1 MYTAHLKQ
9 ADAILVADLNFQWQH
24 SNRHK
29 SKRVREKN
37 HMPAHKA
44 LNYKTQS
51 EAKTGYGDWTC
62 VAAYNHLQCKSNA
75 L

>member
-1 MYTAHLKQ
+1 MSTAHLKQ
-9 ADAILVADLNFQWQH
+9 ADAILVADLNFQWQN
-24 SNRHK
+24 SNCHK
-29 SKRVREKN
+29 DKRVREKN

-51 EAKTGYGDWTC
+51 EAKTGYGDWTY